1 MPTSIMLIDLNLP
14 SRNLVGAFLV
24 PQIETPHVY
33 PAPPSFVS
41 SEENMV
47 A

>member
-1 MPTSIMLIDLNLP
+1 MPTSIMLFDLNLP

-33 PAPPSFVS
+33 PAPSLVS